1 MNENRI
7 IDAILTEDI
16 DTFLFGAKTVLRR
29 QLKSKNLSHVIEYDF
44 GRLASHPKI
53 GLSRGDFLLIA
64 LLCGG
69 DYGVRQKHIS
79 PFVY

>member
-16 DTFLFGAKTVLRR
+16 DTFLFGARTVLRR
-29 QLKSKNLSHVIEYDF
+29 QPKSKTLSDVVEYDF
-44 GRLASHPKI
+44 GCVASHPKI

-79 PFVY
+79 LFMY